1 MMAIAKGW
9 KAQGARILFAA
20 TGLVLAAAAAGWAS
34 GEGTTAVPFLKIG
47 TSSRAEAMGGAFTAV
62 VDDVDATTWNP
73 AGLTQLQRSTVGFS
87 HMEWFEGIRYETLS
101 YADKYDYVGAIGATI
116 GYLYMGDIPKTVET
130 VSGDY
135 DPVASGGTF
144 GASDLLVNLAWAG
157 NLFVREN
164 RIGVGVKVIQ
174 EHIDASQSFSFGV
187 DLGDQ
192 FLLSKT
198 RWYRKAA
205 EESWAMNLVPGTVAF
220 TFKNLGTPLKYS
232 VQTDPLPMSAQVGLA
247 YQFLDEDL
255 TAALDF
261 EYRMSE
267 QLSVI
272 HTGAEYWIRT
282 GVRGSADQALDFAVR
297 AGYRTGYDST
307 SAPGFSFGAGMVYSA
322 VGLDYVFMP
331 FGELGGT
338 HRVSLKFSWGD
349 VLKDKTMVKRRTV
362 VKKTLSPSEAAL
374 EETASE
380 MNKLKRTME
389 GKVVVKKTAATKGAV
404 TVIEAKKPEGES
416 VAKEAQTLG
425 GEVPAE
431 RELTS
436 GAVTNVV
443 KGPGIPA
450 TGKMDSAALIAQIT
464 KGSKTGAGS
473 RTQTQYLGRTREDAV
488 RAARLEAE
496 SKSKAFDEVETAAQQ
511 EAKQSSTEGQV
522 TKTTVYFAK
531 NSDAL
536 NDRYLYALDQIAVS
550 FDRNP
555 ARTLLV
561 HGYASAGE
569 ADANNLSIKRAKA
582 VKDYLVQIKSIAGNK
597 ISVKGF
603 GDKDPAASND
613 TEKGRARN
621 RRVRVQIIQAG
632 N

>member
-1 MMAIAKGW
+1 MSIYGKSGHAL
-9 KAQGARILFAA
+9 QGLRVLVGTVALI
-20 TGLVLAAAAAGWAS
+20 GLAAAGWAD
-34 GEGTTAVPFLKIG
+34 GEGTTAAPFLKIG
-47 TSSRAEAMGGAFTAV
+47 TSARAEALGGAFTAV

-73 AGLTQLQRSTVGFS
+73 AGLTQLKRSSIGFT
-87 HMEWFEGIRYETLS
+87 HLEWFEGIRYETLS
-101 YADKYDYVGAIGATI
+101 YADKFDTFGAVGVTL
-116 GYLYMGDIPKTVET
+116 GYLYLGDIPKTAET

-135 DPVASGGTF
+135 DPSGSGGTF

-174 EHIDASQSFSFGV
+174 EQIESSQSFSVGLDV
-187 DLGDQ
+187 GDQ

-205 EESWAMNLVPGTVAF
+205 EEAWAVNLIPGTIAVAL
-220 TFKNLGTPLKYS
+220 KNLGTPVKYS
-232 VQTDPLPMSAQVGLA
+232 VQTDPLPMSAQVGFA
-247 YQFLDEDL
+247 YQFLEDDL
-255 TAALDF
+255 SAALDL
-261 EYRMSE
+261 EYRMAE
-267 QLSVI
+267 QLSVL
-272 HTGAEYWIRT
+272 HAGAEYWIRT
-282 GVRGSADQALDFAVR
+282 GVRGAADPSLDFALR
-297 AGYRTGYDST
+297 AGYRTGYDAT
-307 SAPGFSFGAGMVYSA
+307 SAPGFSFGAGVIYSS

-331 FGELGGT
+331 FGELGST

-349 VLKDKTMVKRRTV
+349 ILKEKTTVKRRQV
-362 VKKTLSPSEAAL
+362 VRKTLSPSEAAL

-380 MNKLKRTME
+380 MVRSKRSME
-389 GKVVVKKTAATKGAV
+389 GKVVVKKATGTKR
-404 TVIEAKKPEGES
+404 TLTELEAKRPEGEG
-416 VAKEAQTLG
+416 VAREAQTLG
-425 GEVPAE
+425 AGSGEDGTP
-431 RELTS
+431 
-436 GAVTNVV
+436 AVTAPPVKAPVV
-443 KGPGIPA
+443 PV
-450 TGKMDSAALIAQIT
+450 TGKTDSTALIAQIA
-464 KGSKTGAGS
+464 KGAKTGAAA

-488 RAARLEAE
+488 RAARIEAE

-511 EAKQSSTEGQV
+511 EARKTAASLV
-522 TKTTVYFAK
+522 TRTTVYFAR
-531 NSDAL
+531 NSDVL
-536 NDRYLYALDQIAVS
+536 NDRYLYALDQIAAS

-561 HGYASAGE
+561 HGYAADGE
-569 ADANNLSIKRAKA
+569 TDPNNLSIKRAKA

-603 GDKDPAASND
+603 GVKDPAASNQ

>member
-1 MMAIAKGW
+1 MSTYGKSGYAFHGVRVLV
-9 KAQGARILFAA
+9 GAVALIG
-20 TGLVLAAAAAGWAS
+20 TAAAVWAA
-34 GEGTTAVPFLKIG
+34 GEGTTAAPFLKIG
-47 TSSRAEAMGGAFTAV
+47 TSARAEALGGAYTAV

-73 AGLTQLQRSTVGFS
+73 AGLTQLRRSSIGFT
-87 HMEWFEGIRYETLS
+87 HLEWFEGIRYETLS
-101 YADKYDYVGAIGATI
+101 YADKFDFGAIGFTL
-116 GYLYMGDIPKTVET
+116 GYLYLGDIPKTLET
-130 VSGDY
+130 LSGDF
-135 DPVASGGTF
+135 DSAGSGGTF

-164 RIGVGVKVIQ
+164 KIGAGVKVIQ
-174 EHIDASQSFSFGV
+174 EQIESSQSFSVGLDV
-187 DLGDQ
+187 GDQ

-205 EESWAMNLVPGTVAF
+205 EEAWAVNLIPGTVAIA
-220 TFKNLGTPLKYS
+220 FKNLGTPVKYS
-232 VQTDPLPMSAQVGLA
+232 VQTDPLPMSAQFGLA
-247 YQFLDEDL
+247 YQFLEDDL
-255 TAALDF
+255 SVALDL
-261 EYRMSE
+261 EYRMAE

-282 GVRGSADQALDFAVR
+282 GVRGAADPSLDFALR
-297 AGYRTGYDST
+297 AGYRTGYDAT
-307 SAPGFSFGAGMVYSA
+307 SAPGFSFGAGILYSS

-331 FGELGGT
+331 FGELGST

-349 VLKDKTMVKRRTV
+349 VLKDKTMVKRRQV
-362 VKKTLSPSEAAL
+362 VKKPLSPSEAAL
-374 EETASE
+374 QETASE
-380 MNKLKRTME
+380 MVKSKRSME
-389 GKVVVKKTAATKGAV
+389 GKVVVKKTTGTKR
-404 TVIEAKKPEGES
+404 TLTELEAKRPESES

-425 GEVPAE
+425 AEVEGQEEEAS
-431 RELTS
+431 TVI
-436 GAVTNVV
+436 AT
-443 KGPGIPA
+443 
-450 TGKMDSAALIAQIT
+450 TGKTPVVPTTGKTDSTALIAQIA
-464 KGSKTGAGS
+464 KSSKTGTTA

-488 RAARLEAE
+488 RAARIEAE

-511 EAKQSSTEGQV
+511 EARKTAAELV
-522 TKTTVYFAK
+522 TRTTVYFAL
-531 NSDAL
+531 NSDVL
-536 NDRYLYALDQIAVS
+536 NDRYLYALDQIAAS

-561 HGYASAGE
+561 HGYAADGE
-569 ADANNLSIKRAKA
+569 TDANNLSIKRAKA

-603 GDKDPAASND
+603 GVKDPAASNQ